1 MKCLLVEDDQALARE
16 LSQALQDGD
25 WIVERAENGQ
35 EADFLVRTEAYDTV
49 ILDIGLQDGID
60 LPVLILTARERWADK
75 AAGFT
80 AGADD
85 YVTKPFEPAEVL
97 FRLRAL
103 VRRTHGHAH
112 PVLKVGE
119 LSLDTH
125 TQHVT
130 LVGRPVSLTAQE
142 TRLLSYLMHASPR
155 VVSRSELS
163 EHVYDRDHEPDS
175 NVIDVQ
181 VSRLRRKLGAW
192 RIATLRGQGY
202 RLLAD
207 EPSDS

>member
-25 WIVERAENGQ
+25 WIVELAENGQ

-49 ILDIGLQDGID
+49 ILDIGLPDGDGTRWLSSWREDGID

-130 LVGRPVSLTAQE
+130 GASRELNRSGNPPIK
-142 TRLLSYLMHASPR
+142 LLNACRAAS
-155 VVSRSELS
+155 
-163 EHVYDRDHEPDS
+163 
-175 NVIDVQ
+175 
-181 VSRLRRKLGAW
+181 
-192 RIATLRGQGY
+192 GQPQ
-202 RLLAD
+202 RAV
-207 EPSDS
+207 